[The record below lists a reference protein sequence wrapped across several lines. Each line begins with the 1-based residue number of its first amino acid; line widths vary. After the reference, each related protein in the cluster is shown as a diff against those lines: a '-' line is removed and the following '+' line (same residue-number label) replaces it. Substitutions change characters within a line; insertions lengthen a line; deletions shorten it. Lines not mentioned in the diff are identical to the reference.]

1 MSQPF
6 PTPVAAPV
14 HARRDAL
21 KVFVRGLRIDA
32 RIGVH
37 AHEKG
42 RRQPL
47 IVEVELTLGEQRIEH
62 LADTVDYDVIVGR
75 AQANADVGHV
85 ELVEEYVERLARE
98 LLDDARV
105 RAVRVR
111 AEKPEAIAGAE
122 AAGCE
127 VTLTRE

>member
-1 MSQPF
+1 M
-6 PTPVAAPV
+6 
-14 HARRDAL
+14 

-37 AHEKG
+37 PHERG

-47 IVEVELTLGEQRIEH
+47 IVEVELTLGDQAVH
-62 LADTVDYDVIVGR
+62 ALSDTVNYDDMVAR

-85 ELVEEYVERLARE
+85 ELVEEYVERLANDFM
-98 LLDDARV
+98 DDPRV
-105 RAVRVR
+105 RSVRVR

-122 AAGCE
+122 AVGCE
-127 VTLTRE
+127 VLLTRE

>member
-1 MSQPF
+1 MTQSF
-6 PTPVAAPV
+6 PAPVAAPV
-14 HARRDAL
+14 QIRREAL
-21 KVFVRGLRIDA
+21 KAFVRGLRIDA

-47 IVEVELTLGEQRIEH
+47 IVEVELTLGDQRVEH
-62 LADTVDYDVIVGR
+62 LADTVDYDVIVAR

-98 LLDDARV
+98 LLADARV

-111 AEKPEAIAGAE
+111 AEKPEAIAGAD
-122 AAGCE
+122 AVGCE
-127 VTLTRE
+127 VILSRE